1 MTPRLRRPGSKVRAC
16 MRNPYNLIPGPLRS
30 RFTKKAIGSALLSLS
45 VFAVAGCSTTPKPKD
60 PEALAEYEQTN
71 DPYEATNRD
80 MYDITHFIDK
90 NAFAPVARAYVWAI
104 PEEIRN
110 ALGNLVT
117 TWNEPVVFFSDVG
130 NGKPRL
136 AGDTFMRWVINM
148 TVGLG
153 GFIDVAGQVADIQHH
168 DDDPGVVLA
177 SWGVPSGPYLF
188 VPFLGPNTYRTLG
201 GYVMGIGV
209 QPINYAP
216 RGYGLLTFNWAYN
229 IMGAINARA
238 NYLDAV
244 DQLEKDALD
253 PYATIRSGWQQ
264 QRKALIKKIQDD
276 NRATTPDWY

>member
-1 MTPRLRRPGSKVRAC
+1 MSVKVYFKSFFKPFAE
-16 MRNPYNLIPGPLRS
+16 
-30 RFTKKAIGSALLSLS
+30 LSLS
-45 VFAVAGCSTTPKPKD
+45 RSVTPLFLVAVLATLATSACSTAPKPTD
-60 PEALAEYEQTN
+60 PEALAEYNATN
-71 DPYEATNRD
+71 DPYEPTNRD
-80 MYDITHFIDK
+80 LYDITHFVDK

-148 TVGLG
+148 TVGLA
-153 GFIDVAGQVADIQHH
+153 GFIDVAGDVADIHHH

-201 GYVMGIGV
+201 GYVLGIGV
-209 QPINYAP
+209 QPLNYAP

-229 IMGAINARA
+229 IMGAINTRA
-238 NYLDAV
+238 NYIDAI

-253 PYATIRSGWQQ
+253 PYATIRSAWMQ

-276 NRATTPDWY
+276 HRATTPDWY